1 MLIRRLT
8 GFGLL
13 LAAQVAG
20 ATSYTMISDAALTD
34 QAEVI
39 VQATVLAKEPAPI
52 LAPPSTDYFVQ
63 IERLVKGYVAG
74 STVVIRVL
82 GGIGPDGIGLRVWG
96 APAFHQGE
104 RVILFLAPRPDGTYG
119 ILHLM
124 LGAFHEVPR
133 RGERLAVRDL
143 TETVEAV
150 PEWGLLDQGP
160 MLAFDPPREFESFV
174 EWLSDRVAGRPK
186 EVDYYRPEVAVPDL
200 PSEPSRA
207 PLLEDPCTHLGFRS
221 FDVDQGRS
229 VRWQVDMRGFDG
241 KGAGRRAFARS
252 RKAWE
257 GVETARVR
265 LVDAGTTGVA
275 PGLSNQDGRNTLLFN
290 DPRQQ
295 IEGAYRCSSG
305 GVLAIAGIWYDS
317 GHNQDCRLVD
327 LGEKGRFRGQ
337 EFLRILSADIVTN
350 EGSACVFKGNPRGA
364 AEVLTHE
371 LGHTLGLSHTTVVEA
386 IMFGP
391 ARDDERG
398 AALHPADRSALSLI
412 YGKAAEQ
419 P

>member
-1 MLIRRLT
+1 
-8 GFGLL
+8 LL
-13 LAAQVAG
+13 LWLVAQVAT
-20 ATSYTMISDAALTD
+20 ATSYTMISDAALAD

-52 LAPPSTDYFVQ
+52 AAPPSTDYFVQ
-63 IERLVKGYVAG
+63 VEQLVKGYVAG

-96 APAFHQGE
+96 TPVFHQGE

-124 LGAFHEVPR
+124 LGAFHEVPNK
-133 RGERLAVRDL
+133 GERLAVRDL
-143 TETVEAV
+143 TETIEVV

-160 MLAFDPPREFESFV
+160 MLALDPPREFESFV
-174 EWLSDRVAGRPK
+174 EWLTDRVAGRQT
-186 EVDYYRPEVAVPDL
+186 EADYFRPEVTAPDL

-221 FDVDQGRS
+221 FEVDRGRP
-229 VRWQVDMRGFDG
+229 VKWQVDLRGFDG
-241 KGAGRRAFARS
+241 KGSGRRAFARS
-252 RKAWE
+252 RKAWA
-257 GVETARVR
+257 ETEAGALR
-265 LVDAGTTGVA
+265 LTDAGPTAVA
-275 PGLSNQDGRNTLLFN
+275 AGLSSQDGRNSLLFN

-295 IEGAYRCSSG
+295 IEGVYRCSSG

-317 GHNQDCRLVD
+317 GRGQDCRLVN

-337 EFLRILSADIVTN
+337 QFLKILSADIVTN
-350 EGSACVFKGNPRGA
+350 EGSACFFRKNPTGTS
-364 AEVLTHE
+364 EVLTHE
-371 LGHTLGLSHTTVVEA
+371 LGHTLGLSHTPVVEA

-391 ARDDERG
+391 VRDDERG
-398 AALHPADRSALSLI
+398 AALHAADQSALALI
-412 YGKAAEQ
+412 YGATR
-419 P
+419 

>member
-1 MLIRRLT
+1 MLWLIAQ
-8 GFGLL
+8 
-13 LAAQVAG
+13 LAT

-52 LAPPSTDYFVQ
+52 SAPPSTDYFVQ

-82 GGIGPDGIGLRVWG
+82 GGIGPDGVGLRVWG
-96 APAFHQGE
+96 APAFHPGE
-104 RVILFLAPRPDGTYG
+104 RVLLFLAPRPDGTYG

-124 LGAFHEVPR
+124 LGAFHEVPHK
-133 RGERLAVRDL
+133 GERLAVRDL
-143 TETVEAV
+143 TETIEVV

-174 EWLSDRVAGRPK
+174 EWLTDRVADRQAKADYFRP
-186 EVDYYRPEVAVPDL
+186 AVTTPDL

-207 PLLEDPCTHLGFRS
+207 PLLEDPCTHLGFRN
-221 FDVDQGRS
+221 FEADQGHA
-229 VRWQVDMRGFDG
+229 VKWQVDFRGYDG
-241 KGAGRRAFARS
+241 KGSGRRAFARS
-252 RKAWE
+252 RKAWAE
-257 GVETARVR
+257 AETARIR
-265 LVDAGTTGVA
+265 QTDAGTTAVA
-275 PGLSNQDGRNTLLFN
+275 PGLSSQDGRNSLLFN
-290 DPRQQ
+290 DPWQQ
-295 IEGAYRCSSG
+295 IEGVYRCSSG

-317 GHNQDCRLVD
+317 GRSQDCRLVD

-337 EFLRILSADIVTN
+337 QFLKILSADIVTN
-350 EGSACVFKGNPRGA
+350 EGSACFFRKNPAGT

-371 LGHTLGLSHTTVVEA
+371 LGHTLGLSHTPVVEA

-391 ARDDERG
+391 VRDDERG
-398 AALHPADRSALSLI
+398 AALHAADRRALSLI
-412 YGKAAEQ
+412 YGE
-419 P
+419 